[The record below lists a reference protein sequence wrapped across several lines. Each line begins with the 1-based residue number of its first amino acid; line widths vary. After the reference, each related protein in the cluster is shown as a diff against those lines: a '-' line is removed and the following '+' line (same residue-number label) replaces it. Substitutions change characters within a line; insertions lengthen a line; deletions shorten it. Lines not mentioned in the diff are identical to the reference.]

1 MKKGTNSKKS
11 NEVYVPMLM
20 SLDSL
25 EDQGMLP
32 DLLGGNL
39 CQSRGKNRTFK
50 EDTLGQRLKAA
61 RTRIGMTQEELAE
74 AMLTTKSMIS
84 YYENDHGDMKQSMI
98 AEFAR
103 ILGTTAEYLACGIIK
118 IPELDADAAELL
130 QLFSSMNGSTKKIM
144 LPQMR
149 AVAKMKG

>member
-20 SLDSL
+20 SLDSS

-98 AEFAR
+98 AEFADV
-103 ILGTTAEYLACGIIK
+103 LGTTVEYLICGAFK
-118 IPELDADAAELL
+118 TPELDEDSVELL
-130 QLFSSMNGSTKKIM
+130 KLFETLDEKTKQIM
-144 LPQMR
+144 LVQMR
-149 AVAKMKG
+149 AVATI